1 MNKALNWMVPAIF
14 ILALAAALAGL
25 WPAEGQ
31 PYPLTSFRGEEVMI
45 NARGLYYWDTV
56 SSAAQMKG
64 NDMITL
70 FVGLPLLTAAFFLS
84 RRGSLRGKFLLSG
97 TLGFFLYT
105 YMSMCVG
112 AAYNPFFL
120 VYVALFGLSLYAF
133 IVSMLAFDLKSLP
146 ERFSPKTPRVAIAVV
161 LFSAGAFLSLAW
173 LGRIAPTL
181 LGNQQ
186 PALDN
191 TTTMFIQ
198 AMDLV
203 LVVPLCF
210 LAGILLLRRSAWG
223 YLLGTVGV
231 MKFIT
236 MGLAVST
243 MAVNM
248 ALSGVAVSAAE
259 LTLFPALVL
268 ANLTVAYLLLRSIR
282 DDQPEGSV

>member
-1 MNKALNWMVPAIF
+1 MNKALTWMIPCIF
-14 ILALAAALAGL
+14 VLALAAALAGV

-31 PYPLTSFRGEEVMI
+31 PYPLTNFRGEEVTI

-64 NDMITL
+64 NDLVTL
-70 FVGLPLLTAAFFLS
+70 FVGLPLLAVSFLLA
-84 RRGSLRGKFLLSG
+84 RRGSLRGKFQLTG

-105 YMSMCVG
+105 YLSMCVG
-112 AAYNPFFL
+112 TAYNAFFL

-133 IVSMLAFDLKSLP
+133 ILSMLAFDLKSLP
-146 ERFSPKTPRVAIAVV
+146 AHFSEKTPRTAVAVV
-161 LFSAGAFLSLAW
+161 LFAAGAFLSLAW

-181 LGNQQ
+181 LSNQQ

-210 LAGILLLRRSAWG
+210 LAGVLLLRRSAWG
-223 YLLGTVGV
+223 YLLATVGV

-243 MAVNM
+243 MVVNM
-248 ALSGVAVSAAE
+248 ALAGVAVSTAE
-259 LTLFPALVL
+259 LTLFPSLVL
-268 ANLTVAYLLLRSIR
+268 ANLVMALLLMRSIR
-282 DDQPEGSV
+282 Q